1 MCKAFVLKTDSPL
14 FNDCDD
20 MPIARYMNGHKA
32 NRLLENPGIWFPK
45 FDCMDDD
52 PDEGRCHQ
60 ACLSRIQT
68 MGPAGY
74 KQIQNM
80 HRAWSM
86 PLISCW
92 SCNKDVSDELFEKF
106 APDDNGICCISTP
119 RMIRESLQLSGIA
132 YGRAHYFNDDELEKD
147 DGSLMGLKAY
157 FYNPDDIETPV
168 YPSLELIKRQRYSN
182 EDELRFICFGD
193 GSMMGGSPGVLIPFR
208 DIKAHKPFSLIVVKS
223 SISRSMRADLEG
235 LFCCKTVLFDETK
248 TVSLDELICQ

>member
-20 MPIARYMNGHKA
+20 MPIARYMNGDKA
-32 NRLLENPGIWFPK
+32 NKLLENPGIWFPK
-45 FDCMDDD
+45 FDCMNDD

-92 SCNKDVSDELFEKF
+92 SCNTDISDALFEKF

-119 RMIRESLQLSGIA
+119 RMIRESLQLSRIA
-132 YGRAHYFNDDELEKD
+132 YGRTHYFMMMN
-147 DGSLMGLKAY
+147 LK
-157 FYNPDDIETPV
+157 
-168 YPSLELIKRQRYSN
+168 K
-182 EDELRFICFGD
+182 
-193 GSMMGGSPGVLIPFR
+193 MMAP
-208 DIKAHKPFSLIVVKS
+208 
-223 SISRSMRADLEG
+223 
-235 LFCCKTVLFDETK
+235 
-248 TVSLDELICQ
+248 